1 MAKVIGPGS
10 LIADVTGFAPH
21 LPAAGE
27 TAKGT
32 TLRFGPG
39 GKGSNQMTAAHRAGA
54 DVKMISCRGNDF
66 LGMMMH
72 DFYVREGMSEE
83 YIRADDSFETG
94 SALIEVSETDAQNRI
109 IVILAANEK
118 VGREAVFAAE
128 KEFSDA
134 DAVLAQFETTPEAVL
149 AAKEL
154 AKKYHKPFI
163 LNPAPC
169 IPMPDGLYDGI
180 DYLTPNET
188 EAELLTGVKVE
199 TEEDCRLASEKLF
212 SLGVKNVII
221 TLGSRGSYFR
231 NPEKELFI
239 PAVSSVKAIDT
250 TGAGDAFNGGFAA
263 AVAEGLP
270 VEDALKFATCTAAI
284 SVTRLG
290 TGPSMPQREE
300 ILALLKEEFGLTL

>member
-94 SALIEVSETDAQNRI
+94 SALIEVSETNAQNRI

-212 SLGVKNVII
+212 ALGVRNVII
-221 TLGSRGSYFR
+221 TLGSRGAYFR

-239 PAVSSVKAIDT
+239 PAVTSVKAIDT

-270 VEDALKFATCTAAI
+270 VEDALKFATCAAAI